1 MVGIAV
7 GVVCKWV
14 SSSLFHELT
23 GAPMILATSAS
34 ARKVN
39 SDGGIEQKRNTE
51 DSRSAYHGRANV
63 GAS

>member
-1 MVGIAV
+1 
-7 GVVCKWV
+7 
-14 SSSLFHELT
+14 
-23 GAPMILATSAS
+23 MILATSAS